1 MAAHRQQK
9 TASSSSTLYADVTR
23 LLRRHVGAIRHTG
36 IDRVSLEY
44 GRWVHERGGD
54 LCIKGITGLGCL
66 SRQAWGKFLLG
77 ARQPGHRAKGRTS
90 RGLFFLRAL
99 APRRPL
105 TPGSTLLV
113 TTHSWLGHNAAW
125 KWLAARKCRT
135 IVFVHDLIPIQF
147 PEYSHPREKHRHTQ
161 RMRNTVRHAAGVIVN
176 SNCTA
181 SALRS
186 FAQAEGL
193 ACPPTLVNP
202 LGHDLPHP
210 DDTHLPRALRK
221 PYFVVLGT
229 IEPRKNHLLLLTL
242 WREMAARLG
251 DRTPQLVVVG
261 RRGWECEQVVDMLE
275 RCEKIHP
282 HLLELNNASDELV
295 AALIKDARALLMPSF
310 AEGFGM
316 PVQEALAWG
325 TPVITTPL
333 PAIREFAGDIPDYA
347 EPHDGVRWL
356 ELIESY
362 TQHDSP
368 LRNAQ
373 LKRLT
378 RFRDTRWPEHFSRL
392 EDFLASLPTA

>member
-1 MAAHRQQK
+1 MAAHRQLK
-9 TASSSSTLYADVTR
+9 SASPPSPLYADVTR

-44 GRWVHERGGD
+44 GRWVHEHGGE
-54 LCIKGITGLGCL
+54 LCIKGIKGLGCL
-66 SRQAWGKFLLG
+66 SRKAWSRFLLG
-77 ARQPGHRAKGRTS
+77 AHQPGHPAKSRTS
-90 RGLFFLRAL
+90 RGFFFLRAL

-105 TPGSTLLV
+105 TPGSTLFV
-113 TTHSWLGHNAAW
+113 TTHSWLGHNSAW
-125 KWLAARKCRT
+125 KWLATRKCRT

-161 RMRNTVRHAAGVIVN
+161 RMRNTVRHAAAIIVN
-176 SNCTA
+176 SECTA

-186 FAQAEGL
+186 FAQTQGL
-193 ACPPTLVNP
+193 PCPPILVNP

-210 DDTHLPRALRK
+210 DESHLPHALRK

-242 WREMAARLG
+242 WREMAVRLG

-275 RCEKIHP
+275 RCETIHP

-295 AALIKDARALLMPSF
+295 AALIKEARALLMPSF

-325 TPVITTPL
+325 IPVITTPL
-333 PAIREFAGDIPDYA
+333 PAIREFAGDVPEYA
-347 EPHDGVRWL
+347 EPHDGCRWL

-362 TQHDSP
+362 ARTDSP
-368 LRNAQ
+368 QRDAQ
-373 LKRLT
+373 LERLGG
-378 RFRDTRWPEHFSRL
+378 FRDTRWRDHFAKL
-392 EDFLASLPTA
+392 EEFLASLATT

>member
-44 GRWVHERGGD
+44 GRWVHEREGD

-77 ARQPGHRAKGRTS
+77 ARQPGHRAKSRTS

-161 RMRNTVRHAAGVIVN
+161 RMRNTVRNAAGVIVN
-176 SNCTA
+176 SDCTA

-186 FAQAEGL
+186 FAQAQGL
-193 ACPPTLVNP
+193 ACPPILVNP

-210 DDTHLPRALRK
+210 DEAHLPRALRK
-221 PYFVVLGT
+221 PYFAVLGT

-356 ELIESY
+356 ELIESH

-378 RFRDTRWPEHFSRL
+378 GFRDTRWPEHFSRL